1 MEIAALTFALDFLKS
16 VLSGVVG
23 DRLKRKTSPEK
34 AKDVAYRLF
43 TALGNLQ
50 RSSTALVEGLDAVL
64 QEAKASPERV
74 DTRELYSRLGEVSK
88 ELSQLTDAMNRI
100 DPQLGCTHPG

>member
-34 AKDVAYRLF
+34 AKDAAYALF

-50 RSSTALVEGLDAVL
+50 QSSTAFVEGLDGVL
-64 QEAKASPERV
+64 QEAKASPEDV
-74 DTRELYSRLGEVSK
+74 DTRELYSRLGEVSS
-88 ELSQLTDAMNRI
+88 ELSHLTDAMNQI
-100 DPQLGCTHPG
+100 DP